1 MKPYQVLLPLLLFVS
16 SCLCRAQDL
25 QQPFKDCQLEGSI
38 TVYDYHQKR
47 WLYSDSAD
55 AHRASLPASTFKIPH
70 SLIALETGAVKDEHE
85 VFPWDGTPREVAAW
99 NGDTD
104 MKNAFANST
113 VWFYVRLA
121 ERLGNSTYRRY
132 FKRMNY
138 GNGKMAKA
146 QGADFWNYGDFAVSP
161 REQILFLQKL
171 HEGKLPFKQ
180 QNLQKVKQF
189 MVVEQTPAY
198 TLRAKTGWT
207 KYNNVDSGWW
217 VGYVETR
224 GNVFFFATRLHKPRS
239 TVHPHF
245 SDCRKTITRKVLHQ
259 LGVLPSA

>member
-1 MKPYQVLLPLLLFVS
+1 MKPYRVLLPLLLFVS
-16 SCLCRAQDL
+16 TCLCRAQDL

-47 WLYSDSAD
+47 WIYSDSAD

-85 VFPWDGTPREVAAW
+85 VFPWDGTPRKVAAW

-146 QGADFWNYGDFAVSP
+146 QG
-161 REQILFLQKL
+161 QI
-171 HEGKLPFKQ
+171 
-180 QNLQKVKQF
+180 
-189 MVVEQTPAY
+189 
-198 TLRAKTGWT
+198 
-207 KYNNVDSGWW
+207 SG
-217 VGYVETR
+217 T
-224 GNVFFFATRLHKPRS
+224 
-239 TVHPHF
+239 TV
-245 SDCRKTITRKVLHQ
+245 I
-259 LGVLPSA
+259 LPSAPENRSCFCRSCMRGSCRSSNRTCRR